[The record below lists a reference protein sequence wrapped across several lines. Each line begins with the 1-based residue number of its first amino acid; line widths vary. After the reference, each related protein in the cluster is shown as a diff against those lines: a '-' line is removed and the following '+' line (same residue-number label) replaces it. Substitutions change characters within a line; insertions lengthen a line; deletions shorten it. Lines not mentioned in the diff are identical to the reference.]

1 MPASLAI
8 ISMDP
13 FSKPE
18 EQNTFRAD
26 STIVS
31 IRCSFEGRC
40 IFVTLAMLK
49 EVCAPVFESMD
60 SRQYATEMNLAQL
73 STSGRRI
80 QLELINSF
88 VYCFETK
95 YSYSLQRT
103 FALYKSL
110 LLRLA
115 HYFRLTHLI

>member
-31 IRCSFEGRC
+31 IRCSFGGRC
-40 IFVTLAMLK
+40 IFVTVAMLK
-49 EVCAPVFESMD
+49 EVCTLVFESMD
-60 SRQYATEMNLAQL
+60 SRYYATEMNLAQL
-73 STSGRRI
+73 STKGRRI
-80 QLELINSF
+80 ALEHINCF
-88 VYCFETK
+88 VCCFETK
-95 YSYSLQRT
+95 YSDSLQKT
-103 FALYKSL
+103 FALYRPQIM
-110 LLRLA
+110 RLA
-115 HYFRLTHLI
+115 HY